1 MVIVTGLDDI
11 LEDFR
16 TDCQPKQ
23 WCIVYDR
30 LFKTIR
36 LEDENNKELK
46 ANEFVLSYY
55 DESPTHDS
63 LREIIELIEG
73 DEVRL
78 YVKGLENV

>member
-30 LFKTIR
+30 LYKTIR
-36 LEDENNKELK
+36 IENENTELN
-46 ANEFVLSYY
+46 ASEFILSFY

>member
-11 LEDFR
+11 LQDFR
-16 TDCQPKQ
+16 EDCQPKQ

-30 LFKTIR
+30 MNKNIR
-36 LEDENNKELK
+36 LENEKKELK
-46 ANEFVLSYY
+46 SYECILSYY

-63 LREIIELIEG
+63 IKEIIELIEG

>member
-11 LEDFR
+11 LQDFR

-30 LFKTIR
+30 LYKTIR
-36 LEDENNKELK
+36 IENENTELN
-46 ANEFVLSYY
+46 ASEFILSFY

-73 DEVRL
+73 DEVKL

>member
-1 MVIVTGLDDI
+1 MVVVTGLDDI
-11 LEDFR
+11 LQDFR
-16 TDCQPKQ
+16 TDCQPEK

-30 LFKTIR
+30 MNKNIR
-36 LEDENNKELK
+36 LENEKKELK
-46 ANEFVLSYY
+46 TYECILSYY

-63 LREIIELIEG
+63 IKEIIELIEG

>member
-1 MVIVTGLDDI
+1 MIVVTGLDDI
-11 LEDFR
+11 LQDFR
-16 TDCQPKQ
+16 EDCQPKQ

-30 LFKTIR
+30 MNKNIR
-36 LEDENNKELK
+36 LENEKKELK
-46 ANEFVLSYY
+46 SYECILSYY

-63 LREIIELIEG
+63 IKEIIELIEG